1 MKLQRNELIVIVLI
15 IVYIAFFTH
24 PPPSHISN
32 LLESPVGHMVML
44 LGILY
49 VITYQSLIVGI
60 FLGIAYIMTSSNI
73 IEHLTTFASYAETPE
88 IVDRGVA
95 RFGQD
100 SRSLSKINDERLS
113 RGEKALTLTELKKY
127 KADQIS
133 ASKDKATKNKLPT
146 SNGVPKATTTGIVS
160 SATSGTTSSTS
171 ATSGS
176 TAKNATIDLSELKG
190 MDLSKRLVVKPAST
204 SKESFGNFAA
214 F

>member
-49 VITYQSLIVGI
+49 VIAYQSLIVGI

-146 SNGVPKATTTGIVS
+146 SNGVPKATTTGIVG
-160 SATSGTTSSTS
+160 SATSGTTSSQTQGK
-171 ATSGS
+171 T
-176 TAKNATIDLSELKG
+176 KDPTIDLSELKG